1 MMPRSFAILAFSCAA
16 ALAACGGG
24 GGGGLTPSGNS
35 TPTPSATATPTPKAT
50 ATPTPASTAT
60 PTPSG
65 TATPTPSSSSAFTGG
80 TKTVSCAAA
89 GCSIGM
95 PSADNGYTATLTF
108 GANNAT
114 SNFNLT
120 MSWAKFSEITGTFA
134 PGALP
139 TSIGTAVLYLDLVS
153 ASSVSFT
160 ATPAVSVSGA
170 SFPGTSCGFA
180 FYGVAG
186 SGTGGSP
193 TWNGM
198 TAIGLSEVTPSGG
211 SFTVPSTTLP
221 PGNTVQFDTSD
232 QYIALYCH

>member
-1 MMPRSFAILAFSCAA
+1 MPRSFVVLTFVCAA

-24 GGGGLTPSGNS
+24 GGGGATPPGNS
-35 TPTPSATATPTPKAT
+35 TPTPGATATPTPS
-50 ATPTPASTAT
+50 STAT

-65 TATPTPSSSSAFTGG
+65 TATPTPSSSAAFTGG

-108 GANNAT
+108 GASNAT

-120 MSWAKFSEITGTFA
+120 MSWATFTQITGTFS

-153 ASSVSFT
+153 ASTASFT
-160 ATPAVSVSGA
+160 ATPGVTVSGS
-170 SFPGTSCGFA
+170 SFPGTKCGFA

-193 TWNGM
+193 VWNSM
-198 TAIGLSEVTPSGG
+198 TSVGLTEVTPSGG
-211 SFTVPSTTLP
+211 SFTVPAGSLP
-221 PGNTVQFDTSD
+221 PPDTVQFDAGTD